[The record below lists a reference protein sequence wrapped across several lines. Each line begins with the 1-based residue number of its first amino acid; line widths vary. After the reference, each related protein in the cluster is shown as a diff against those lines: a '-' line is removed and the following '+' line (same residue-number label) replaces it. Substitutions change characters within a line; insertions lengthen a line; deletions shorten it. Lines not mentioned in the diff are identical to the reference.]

1 MELPTGRSGTSSVTP
16 MRRTLAVRASTI
28 LLIVLALLARSAGAA
43 MPPSS
48 GGGAAALAT
57 GASSV
62 DRARGLSGEPHDAT
76 RLAFVRPAS
85 RSITRSHAPIAGRDG
100 DGRGIVALGVPS
112 PHLERV
118 ALRLPASVAARRHGV
133 TSPGQPAPASR
144 APPVG

>member
-1 MELPTGRSGTSSVTP
+1 
-16 MRRTLAVRASTI
+16 MRRTLAVRASPI

-43 MPPSS
+43 MPQSS
-48 GGGAAALAT
+48 GVGTVAHAS

-62 DRARGLSGEPHDAT
+62 ARARGRSSEPHDAT

-85 RSITRSHAPIAGRDG
+85 PSITRSHAPIAGRGG
-100 DGRGIVALGVPS
+100 DGHGFVAVGVSS
-112 PHLERV
+112 PHLERA
-118 ALRLPASVAARRHGV
+118 ALRAPAGVAARRHGV